1 MRRTLLKPLA
11 LLATLAAV
19 LCVGACHTV
28 TASPALNC
36 GALIGPTLRSDVPT
50 ADLPAGNTVGEWV
63 AFGDAQTGKLED
75 ANGRRAAVVEIVDN
89 CQREQERLGRRKL
102 FGLF

>member
-11 LLATLAAV
+11 LLATLACA
-19 LCVGACHTV
+19 LSAAGCSTV
-28 TASPALNC
+28 TVSGALNC
-36 GALIGPTLRSDVPT
+36 SALIGPALRADVPA

-89 CQREQERLGRRKL
+89 CQREQERLGRRKFL
-102 FGLF
+102 